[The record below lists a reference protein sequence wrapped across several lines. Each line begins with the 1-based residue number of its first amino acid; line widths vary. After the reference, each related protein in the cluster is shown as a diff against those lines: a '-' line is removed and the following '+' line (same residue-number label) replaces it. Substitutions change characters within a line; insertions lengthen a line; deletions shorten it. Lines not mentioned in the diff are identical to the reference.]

1 MLLKRKILVKLDDQI
16 VIDVSV
22 RRVVLFSIE
31 KQFSFRVDFIG
42 YPID

>member
-1 MLLKRKILVKLDDQI
+1 MLLKRKILAKLDDQI

-31 KQFSFRVDFIG
+31 KQFPFRVDFIG